1 MHGFRGND
9 FREMTCFSLAA
20 KSSNERRWLPFWAHQ
35 LDTAGIME
43 KLILNWLPGWIAD
56 QLSEQNLP
64 GDFES
69 VFIFAALVHDIGK
82 ATPVFQ
88 SRISMQSPALREKAE
103 NSALNIE
110 GLSQYRKSSRTPH
123 GYAGEAI
130 LLSMG
135 CPAGIGAVVGA
146 HHGAPFPAYDSPE
159 YLLEDYEENFYSSSG
174 KRSTVGRLWEATWSE
189 WLKFSLDCCGYKS
202 IEELPK
208 LDVHTQMLLS
218 GLLMM
223 ADWLASNESY
233 APMLDEEDPGD
244 SLTYPER
251 IEKIWSKVSLPG
263 QWMPT
268 SFFMGEE
275 DFRARYGF
283 LPNAMQKE
291 IIREAEESLSP
302 GIYIIEAQMGQ
313 GKTEAALAAAEIF
326 ASKWR
331 CDGLFFGLPTQATA
345 NGIFPRLEHWAE
357 GQTED
362 AQLSIKLSHGMA
374 MLQKDYRE
382 LFHGTARQAE
392 DENRGIFVHPWFEG
406 RKQALLSTFVVGTVD
421 QLLMAALKQ
430 KHVMLRHLGLAGK
443 VVVIDECHAYDAYM
457 NQYLERALEWL
468 GAYRSPVILL
478 SATLPAE
485 RRARLIEA
493 YYGRKF
499 AQQPDGWRESKAYP
513 LLTYTDGETL
523 HQVQIPVDTPDREI
537 TIVRSELDRLGG
549 LLKDSLSGGGCAG
562 VIVNTVAQA
571 QSLVKKLRE
580 QLPEYDV
587 MLAHARYTMADRMK
601 REEELLRRLGKKSKA
616 EERDGLI
623 VVGTQLLEQSLDI
636 DFDILAT
643 QLAPM
648 DLLLQRIGRLHR
660 HGTRDRPQALKKA
673 MCIVCGFEERD
684 SGSQQIYGSWLLER
698 TARLLPEKL
707 YLPGDISS
715 LVQETYRDMEPG
727 EELYPLW
734 QEHRNLQLK
743 KERKAGNYRMPR
755 ERDLRRTIHG
765 LLDKAPSDNEKL
777 AAATV
782 RDGESSVAVLLMV
795 KAGEDY
801 AAFLPWQ
808 SAGERITLSH
818 VPSEDE
824 CCKILQQR
832 VLLPRQLSVYKTEEC
847 IRELE
852 VRNSSIMPEW
862 QRSRWLNGEL
872 VLLLSEELE
881 AELCGYRLKY
891 DLEYGLSICKGEEK

>member
-1 MHGFRGND
+1 MHSFTGKS
-9 FREMTCFSLAA
+9 FREMGCFSLAA
-20 KSSNERRWLPFWAHQ
+20 KYNTEGSWLPFWAHQ
-35 LDTAGIME
+35 LDAAGIME
-43 KLILNWLPGWIAD
+43 KLISSWLPGQIYD
-56 QLSEQNLP
+56 RMTEQLP
-64 GDFES
+64 AGCFENAF
-69 VFIFAALVHDIGK
+69 VFAALVHDMGK

-88 SRISMQSPALREKAE
+88 SRISMQSPSLRERLE
-103 NSALNIE
+103 NSALKIE
-110 GLSQYRKSSRTPH
+110 DVSQYAKSSRTPH

-130 LLSMG
+130 LLSLG

-146 HHGAPFPAYDSPE
+146 HHGVPFPAADDPE
-159 YLLEDYEENFYSSSG
+159 NLPEDYEENFYSYSG
-174 KRSTVGRLWEATWSE
+174 RKSPEGRAWENVWKE
-189 WLKFSLDCCGYKS
+189 WLDFSLSCCGYKS
-202 IEELPK
+202 PEELPE

-223 ADWLASNESY
+223 ADWLASNEGY
-233 APMLDEEDPGD
+233 APLLDGDDPGD
-244 SLTYPER
+244 SLRYPER
-251 IEKIWSKVSLPG
+251 IEKIWNKVSLPG
-263 QWMPT
+263 QWMP
-268 SFFMGEE
+268 SCYFMGED
-275 DFRARYGF
+275 DFIERYGF
-283 LPNAMQKE
+283 RPNTMQE
-291 IIREAEESLSP
+291 EVVRAAEESLSP

-345 NGIFPRLEHWAE
+345 NGIFPRLEQWAE
-357 GQTED
+357 GQTEA
-362 AQLSIKLSHGMA
+362 AQLSIRLSHGMA
-374 MLQKDYRE
+374 TLQKNYRE
-382 LFHGTARQAE
+382 LFHGTASQAE
-392 DENRGIFVHPWFEG
+392 DENRGLFVHPWFEG
-406 RKQALLSTFVVGTVD
+406 RKQALLSNFVVGTVD

-443 VVVIDECHAYDAYM
+443 VVVIDECHAYDSYM

-468 GAYRSPVILL
+468 GVYKTPVILL

-485 RRARLIEA
+485 RRARLIQA
-493 YYGRKF
+493 YHGKKF
-499 AQQPDGWRESKAYP
+499 DEEPENWRESRAYP
-513 LLTYTDGETL
+513 ILSYTDGDAL
-523 HQVQIPVDTPDREI
+523 RQVQIPVDTPDREI
-537 TIVRSELDRLGG
+537 TVVRSELDRLGW
-549 LLKDSLSGGGCAG
+549 LLKDRLSGGGCAG

-580 QLPEYDV
+580 ELPEYHII
-587 MLAHARYTMADRMK
+587 LAHARYTMADRMK
-601 REEELLRRLGKKSKA
+601 REEELLRRLGKKSGA
-616 EERDGLI
+616 GERDGLI

-660 HGTRDRPQALKKA
+660 HGTRSRPQALKKA
-673 MCIVCGFEERD
+673 RCIVCGFEERD
-684 SGSQQIYGSWLLER
+684 RGSQQIYGDWLLER

-707 YLPGDISS
+707 HLPGDISP

-734 QEHRNLQLK
+734 QEHQNEQLK
-743 KERKAGNYRMPR
+743 KERRAGSYRMAR
-755 ERDLRRTIHG
+755 ERDLRRTMHG

-795 KAGEDY
+795 EAGEDY

-808 SAGERITLSH
+808 SAGERIALSH
-818 VPSEDE
+818 MPSQDE

-852 VRNSSIMPEW
+852 MRNGSMMPEW

-872 VLLLSEELE
+872 VLLLSGELE

-891 DLEYGLSICKGEEK
+891 DLEYGLSIYKGEGK

>member
-1 MHGFRGND
+1 MQDFKGIN

-43 KLILNWLPGWIAD
+43 KLILNWLPGWIVD
-56 QLSEQNLP
+56 QLSEQNLS

-146 HHGAPFPAYDSPE
+146 HHGVPFPAYDSPE
-159 YLLEDYEENFYSSSG
+159 NLLEDYEENFYSSSG
-174 KRSTVGRLWEATWSE
+174 KRSPAGRAWEETWSE
-189 WLKFSLDCCGYKS
+189 WLKFSLGCCGYKS
-202 IEELPK
+202 PEELPK
-208 LDVHTQMLLS
+208 LNVHTQMLLS

-223 ADWLASNESY
+223 ADWLASNEGY
-233 APMLDEEDPGD
+233 APLLDEEDPGD

-251 IEKIWSKVSLPG
+251 IEEIWSKVSLPE

-268 SFFMGEE
+268 CFFMGEE
-275 DFRARYGF
+275 DFRDRYGF
-283 LPNAMQKE
+283 RPNTMQE
-291 IIREAEESLSP
+291 EVIRAAEESLSP

-345 NGIFPRLEHWAE
+345 NGIFPRLERWAE
-357 GQTED
+357 GQTEA
-362 AQLSIKLSHGMA
+362 AQLSIRLSHGMA

-382 LFHGTARQAE
+382 LFHGTASQAE
-392 DENRGIFVHPWFEG
+392 DENKGIFVHPWFEG

-468 GAYRSPVILL
+468 GVYKTPVILL
-478 SATLPAE
+478 SATLPTE
-485 RRARLIEA
+485 RRSRLIEA
-493 YYGRKF
+493 YHGKKF
-499 AQQPDGWRESKAYP
+499 AQQPDDWRDSRAYP
-513 LLTYTDGETL
+513 LLSYTDGETL
-523 HQVQIPVDTPDREI
+523 RQVHIPVDSPDRE
-537 TIVRSELDRLGG
+537 VYVVKSEMDRMTAM
-549 LLKDSLSGGGCAG
+549 LKDSLSGGGCAG

-571 QSLVKKLRE
+571 QNLAKKLKE
-580 QLPEYDV
+580 QLPEYHI

-601 REEELLRRLGKKSKA
+601 REEELLRRLGKKSGA
-616 EERDGLI
+616 AERDGLI

-660 HGTRDRPQALKKA
+660 HGTRDRPQALREA
-673 MCIVCGFEERD
+673 RCIVCGFEEKD
-684 SGSQQIYGSWLLER
+684 SGSQQIYGRWLLER
-698 TARLLPEKL
+698 TAQLLPEKL
-707 YLPGDISS
+707 NLPGDISP

-734 QEHRNLQLK
+734 LEHQNKQLE
-743 KERKAGNYRMPR
+743 KERRAASYRMPR
-755 ERDLRRTIHG
+755 ERDLRRTMHG
-765 LLDKAPSDNEKL
+765 LLDNAPSDNEKL

-782 RDGESSVAVLLMV
+782 RDGEASIAVLLMV
-795 KAGEDY
+795 EAGEDY
-801 AAFLPWQ
+801 AAFLPWH
-808 SAGERITLSH
+808 STGERISLSH

-847 IRELE
+847 IQELE
-852 VRNSSIMPEW
+852 LRNSDMMPEW

-872 VLLLSEELE
+872 VLLLSGELE
-881 AELCGYRLKY
+881 TELCGYRLKY
-891 DLEYGLSICKGEEK
+891 DLEYGLSIYKGEGR

>member
-1 MHGFRGND
+1 MHSFTGKS
-9 FREMTCFSLAA
+9 FREMGCFSLAA
-20 KSSNERRWLPFWAHQ
+20 KSNTEGRWLPFWAHQ

-43 KLILNWLPGWIAD
+43 KLILNWLPGWIVD
-56 QLSEQNLP
+56 QLSEQNLS

-146 HHGAPFPAYDSPE
+146 HHGVPFPAYDSPE
-159 YLLEDYEENFYSSSG
+159 NLLEDYEENFYSSSG
-174 KRSTVGRLWEATWSE
+174 KRSPVGRAWEETWRE
-189 WLKFSLDCCGYKS
+189 WLKFSLGCCGYKS
-202 IEELPK
+202 PEELPK

-223 ADWLASNESY
+223 ADWLASNEGY
-233 APMLDEEDPGD
+233 APLLDEEDPGD

-268 SFFMGEE
+268 CFFMGEE
-275 DFRARYGF
+275 DFRDRYGF
-283 LPNAMQKE
+283 RPNTMQE
-291 IIREAEESLSP
+291 EVIRAAEESLSP

-345 NGIFPRLEHWAE
+345 NGIFPRLERWAE
-357 GQTED
+357 GQTEA
-362 AQLSIKLSHGMA
+362 AQLSIRLSHGMA

-382 LFHGTARQAE
+382 LFHGTASQAE
-392 DENRGIFVHPWFEG
+392 DENKGIFVHPWFEG

-468 GAYRSPVILL
+468 GVYKTPVILL
-478 SATLPAE
+478 SATLPTE
-485 RRARLIEA
+485 RRSRLIEA
-493 YYGRKF
+493 YHGKKF
-499 AQQPDGWRESKAYP
+499 AQQPDDWRDSRAYP
-513 LLTYTDGETL
+513 LLSYTDGETL
-523 HQVQIPVDTPDREI
+523 RQVHIPVDSPDREVY
-537 TIVRSELDRLGG
+537 IVKSEMDRLTAM
-549 LLKDSLSGGGCAG
+549 LKDSLFGGGCAG

-571 QSLVKKLRE
+571 QSLAKKLRE

-601 REEELLRRLGKKSKA
+601 REEELLRRLGKKSEA
-616 EERDGLI
+616 GERDGLI

-636 DFDILAT
+636 DFDILVT

-734 QEHRNLQLK
+734 LEHQNKQLE
-743 KERKAGNYRMPR
+743 KERRAASYRMPR
-755 ERDLRRTIHG
+755 ERDLRRTMHG
-765 LLDKAPSDNEKL
+765 LLDNAPSDNEKL

-782 RDGESSVAVLLMV
+782 RDGEASIAVLLMV
-795 KAGEDY
+795 EAGEDY